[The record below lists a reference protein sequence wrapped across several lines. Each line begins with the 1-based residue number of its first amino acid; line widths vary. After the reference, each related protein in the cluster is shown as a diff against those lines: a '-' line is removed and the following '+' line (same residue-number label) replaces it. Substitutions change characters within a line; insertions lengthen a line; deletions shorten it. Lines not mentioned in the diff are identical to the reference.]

1 MGMGGLASREP
12 CFRSAG
18 HVMRSRP
25 RVLAH
30 ARRATTLEVL
40 IIIASFIS
48 SSDEHTCTSRN
59 VSSLSLSPTSPRHST
74 PADMN
79 DPGLHEPAQEAAQD
93 VEKNEPQDEQAEQE
107 EQEFLDPT
115 YDFC

>member
-1 MGMGGLASREP
+1 
-12 CFRSAG
+12 
-18 HVMRSRP
+18 
-25 RVLAH
+25 
-30 ARRATTLEVL
+30 
-40 IIIASFIS
+40 
-48 SSDEHTCTSRN
+48 
-59 VSSLSLSPTSPRHST
+59 
-74 PADMN
+74 MN